1 MKGVFGLVSLLL
13 VLAVV
18 GLLAK
23 KQWSSVSAIKL
34 PSVTSP
40 ANNDAANPPAITPG
54 GTAQQQSMQI
64 QQQIKAAAEA
74 ALQQP
79 RPMPD
84 DK

>member
-23 KQWSSVSAIKL
+23 KQWSSVSTITL

-40 ANNDAANPPAITPG
+40 ANNDAANPPGTTPG

-74 ALQQP
+74 AVQQP